1 MPPLVEAAHLVQP
14 AVVGVGEGLREAGAQ
29 RLGGVRVRVRV
40 RVRIRVR
47 VSVRVRVRPVGGGRH
62 LGGLVVGQAELVAAR
77 LRGGE
82 GAVLL
87 RDHLDLERAQA
98 DWGQVRARGD
108 EVEEG
113 APLAWLGSGLGLGLL
128 GLGLLG
134 LEP

>member
-1 MPPLVEAAHLVQP
+1 M
-14 AVVGVGEGLREAGAQ
+14 
-29 RLGGVRVRVRV
+29 
-40 RVRIRVR
+40 
-47 VSVRVRVRPVGGGRH
+47 RVRVRPVGGGRH

-98 DWGQVRARGD
+98 DGGQVRARGD

-113 APLAWLGSGLGLGLL
+113 APLAWLGSGLGLGLGLL

>member
-1 MPPLVEAAHLVQP
+1 MQP
-14 AVVGVGEGLREAGAQ
+14 AVVGVGEGLGEPGAQ
-29 RLGGVRVRVRV
+29 RLRSLV
-40 RVRIRVR
+40 
-47 VSVRVRVRPVGGGRH
+47 
-62 LGGLVVGQAELVAAR
+62 LGQVELVAAR

-98 DWGQVRARGD
+98 DGGQVRARGD

-113 APLAWLGSGLGLGLL
+113 APLAWLGSELGLGLL